1 MRPHHLF
8 CTGNRRG
15 TIKWG
20 STNVY
25 TEDEQGNPIYD
36 FEVFDKI
43 FDTILKTGCKPFVEL
58 GFMPYDLVDKSFVE
72 EGDPWNRQSIYQR
85 YGWACPPKDYDRWR
99 ELIST
104 VVGHLVDRYG
114 AEEVETWYF
123 ELWNEPDLDYYWKGS
138 VEEFCKLYDYTV
150 AGIVDVLPSAYI
162 GGPATTGPVQGS
174 KSASFLDVFLHHC
187 RYGTNYVTNKTGT
200 RLDFISFHI
209 KGGGFPFDL
218 RPKKDFPS
226 IHTMLQQLS
235 LGLDI
240 IEKYGYKGLEVV
252 LSEADPDGWAAGGMH
267 DNINLYFRNT
277 SYYASFVA
285 SSFYHIQKLAE
296 ARGFDVRPLTW
307 AFVFPGERCFEGTR
321 AFQTQGIDKPVLN
334 IFRMY
339 ALMEDKKIGFIS
351 DKAID
356 MSGSIDPYRSGAHPE
371 VDGFAAMSGNKS
383 IDILIYCHHD
393 DWWNVKGEYTVK
405 LTVSNIPFLSK
416 KVKLVHYRIDDE
428 FSNACSLWNSLGRPY
443 YPSPGQMEKLKAK
456 AGLEMLCPPQEIDI
470 VDGSIV
476 LDFSLPVHGISLIR
490 VMQED

>member
-174 KSASFLDVFLHHC
+174 KSASFLDAFLHHC

-252 LSEADPDGWAAGGMH
+252 LSEADPDGWAEGECMT
-267 DNINLYFRNT
+267 ISTFI
-277 SYYASFVA
+277 SV
-285 SSFYHIQKLAE
+285 IPPIMLA
-296 ARGFDVRPLTW
+296 LW
-307 AFVFPGERCFEGTR
+307 HQAFTIYKSWLRHG
-321 AFQTQGIDKPVLN
+321 DL
-334 IFRMY
+334 MY
-339 ALMEDKKIGFIS
+339 A
-351 DKAID
+351 
-356 MSGSIDPYRSGAHPE
+356 P
-371 VDGFAAMSGNKS
+371 
-383 IDILIYCHHD
+383 
-393 DWWNVKGEYTVK
+393 
-405 LTVSNIPFLSK
+405 
-416 KVKLVHYRIDDE
+416 
-428 FSNACSLWNSLGRPY
+428 
-443 YPSPGQMEKLKAK
+443 
-456 AGLEMLCPPQEIDI
+456 
-470 VDGSIV
+470 
-476 LDFSLPVHGISLIR
+476 
-490 VMQED
+490 